1 MGCPEPDSLR
11 AMQTVHDLRAYADE
25 KLFAGEYPHALHAY
39 ALLVQLQPNA
49 LDARLRLADTLLS
62 MGEVQA
68 AGLIY
73 MKLAQHAANAGYPL
87 RALVCLLILRQL
99 EPELGK
105 HVEEL
110 AKLYGKGSERLG
122 KSVRMSLASTNIQ
135 LPGDLKLDTPPP
147 LEELLPAAAKIAADL
162 SKIAAYPQRVPPVA
176 LFSELPPETF
186 AKVLGAVKLLRKR
199 PGEAVLTQGDAGT
212 AFYVVAR
219 GRVRVERTPDEGG
232 DPVVLAKLHGGAIF
246 GEMALV
252 SAEPRS
258 ATVIAEDDCDL
269 LEFDKAA
276 LAAAASEVATVAT
289 ALDKFTRERLL
300 TNLLATA
307 PLFKPLDRTQRLDLA
322 RRFKA
327 LDVTPGTPII
337 RDGDPGKGLYVVLSG
352 GVEVWKTD
360 EGEKVMLANLGPGQV
375 FGEIALLHEEAATAN
390 VSATKQSTV
399 LFLARE
405 LFQKLVDAIEEIR
418 EYVENLGDERLMDT
432 RLSMENTD
440 AEVLSD
446 DDLLFI

>member
-1 MGCPEPDSLR
+1 
-11 AMQTVHDLRAYADE
+11 MQTVHDLREHADA
-25 KLFAGEYPHALHAY
+25 KLFESDYQRALHGY
-39 ALLVQLQPNA
+39 AVLVQLQPND
-49 LDARLRLADTLLS
+49 LDARLRLADTLLA

-87 RALVCLLILRQL
+87 RALVCLLILREL

-105 HVEEL
+105 HVSEL
-110 AKLYGKGSERLG
+110 AQLYGKGSERIG
-122 KSVRMSLASTNIQ
+122 RAVRMSLASTGIQ
-135 LPGDLKLDTPPP
+135 LPEGLKLDSPPP
-147 LEELLPAAAKIAADL
+147 PEELLPTAAQIAADL
-162 SKIAAYPQRVPPVA
+162 SKIAAYPERVPPMP

-186 AKVLGAVKLLRKR
+186 AGVLGAVKLLRKR
-199 PGEAVLTQGDAGT
+199 PGDVILKQGEPGT
-212 AFYVVAR
+212 AFYVLAR
-219 GRVRVERTPDEGG
+219 GRVRVERENEEQA
-232 DPVVLAKLHGGAIF
+232 PVVLARLHGGAIF

-258 ATVIAEDDCDL
+258 ATVVAEDDCDL

-276 LAAAASEVATVAT
+276 LAAAASEVGTVAA

-307 PLFKPLDRTQRLDLA
+307 PLFKPLDRTQRRDLA
-322 RRFKA
+322 RRFQA
-327 LDVTPGTPII
+327 VDVAPGTPVI
-337 RDGDPGKGLYVVLSG
+337 REGDPGKGLYVVLSG
-352 GVEVWKTD
+352 SVEVWKTD
-360 EGEKVMLANLGPGQV
+360 DEADKVLLANLGPGEV

-390 VSATKQSTV
+390 VTATKQSTL

-405 LFQKLVDAIEEIR
+405 LFQRLVAAIEEIR

-432 RLSMENTD
+432 RLSMETT
-440 AEVLSD
+440 ESEPLTD